1 MNFFYRG
8 MGRYFMHPET
18 RKEIGYLLTYY
29 AEHGEDET
37 VRYIKHE
44 YLKGVPVP
52 DSYAERDAVNGKP
65 RKPSQEPLSKARIHS
80 PEFAELDPVTGMI
93 IPPESIDFK

>member
-1 MNFFYRG
+1 M
-8 MGRYFMHPET
+8 
-18 RKEIGYLLTYY
+18 
-29 AEHGEDET
+29 
-37 VRYIKHE
+37 
-44 YLKGVPVP
+44 PVP